1 MSAAQQLSLL
11 SRYDARTLEQ
21 RWRAWIAENEHVYR
35 LFVRFTLEA
44 IAAGHQHY
52 SADAIVHR
60 IRWHTGVET
69 RGSDFKID
77 NSFVALL
84 SRRFA
89 ADHHEHAGF
98 FRMRERKS

>member
-1 MSAAQQLSLL
+1 MSPTQQLSLL
-11 SRYDARTLEQ
+11 SRYEARTLEQ

-69 RGSDFKID
+69 RGDEFKI
-77 NSFVALL
+77 NNNHVAFMA
-84 SRRFA
+84 RRFA
-89 ADHHEHAGF
+89 AEHPAHGSF
-98 FRMRERKS
+98 FRKREQKA